1 MPKILITST
10 HNLYKVVLS
19 DRLMKW
25 WNCLLVLSALVF
37 FALPL
42 ISAAD
47 YDCPANQQIFRI
59 SSQSNAHAELVSGS
73 GNYGTDICFDDYFGA
88 FTSTANRVCGT
99 SNPPIIK
106 LSQTSNAH
114 AQIPSLSN
122 YNFGVC
128 FEGLSCIVQTSAC
141 LGKVEIASL
150 SANTNAHVGIPGTY
164 TGAGSYRLCCSVSTI
179 PPSSEANF
187 SSLEWR
193 NYLGRIGRSVNR
205 ETYVNRTVT
214 LFAATQFT
222 PNTNITFEI
231 WEDDSGL
238 NPTPDDF
245 IRRLTA
251 LTASDGSVQA
261 SYLILDSDT
270 QIGENEPSPLE
281 FYFKTYTTSSTI
293 SSEVNRSEILDIN
306 LTSQPNQRPNATII
320 APVHRGVYFK
330 NTVVLFNQSS
340 FDPDGDPLSYRW
352 TITEDNYESTSPS
365 FFYTFTSAGQ
375 KTVTLRVTDSRGAA
389 HEVQVAILVVASP
402 GMLAYINR
410 PFHKQT
416 IVNESLWVR
425 VNASDSYAVNSVVS
439 GTPCPTVTCL
449 AGNCPTP
456 TQNSP
461 LGCTQSITI
470 QNTPQGFNA
479 LYFDWSFN
487 DGDTG
492 NGFDGLDKVSI
503 VKRFG
508 GASAS
513 SYDKQINLQLSYTD
527 SSRGIINLLSST
539 SRVFTLLGSDQ
550 CIDSGRTFVEYDPN
564 TGQEIGRYS
573 TMNSRQCVGL
583 DAVNGTSDD
592 CCPTGYACSIGAN
605 PGCRQTNLTQC
616 SDYTNNRTCTD
627 DPYRLSNSS
636 ANVGWNIPPLCEDY
650 VNGTVG
656 TVVRCSCVWNGTSE
670 TSGACLF
677 KKEFP
682 GTVPGGNC
690 LPASCTYGA
699 STPTQCIDGFASV
712 FVTAT
717 YSPGTC
723 SEQGITE
730 QECKSAE
737 GQQAILC
744 GQPSVALGF
753 FNYQQFILSIIAI
766 AGIYFLMYR
775 RRA

>member
-1 MPKILITST
+1 M
-10 HNLYKVVLS
+10 N
-19 DRLMKW
+19 W
-25 WNCLLVLSALVF
+25 WNCFLVLFALVF
-37 FALPL
+37 LSIPL

-59 SSQSNAHAELVSGS
+59 SSQSNAHAELVSGT
-73 GNYGTDICFDDYFGA
+73 GNYGTDICFDDYFGT
-88 FTSTANRVCGT
+88 FTGIANRVCGA
-99 SNPPIIK
+99 SNPPILK

-114 AQIPSLSN
+114 AQIPSLST

-128 FEGLSCIVQTSAC
+128 FAGLSCIVQTSAC
-141 LGKVEIASL
+141 SPGKVEIASL

-164 TGAGSYRLCCSVSTI
+164 TGAGSYRLCCNVGTI

-193 NYLGRIGRSVNR
+193 NGQGIKIGRSVNR

-214 LFAATQFT
+214 LFAATQFAS
-222 PNTNITFEI
+222 NTNITFEI

-245 IRRLTA
+245 IRSLTA
-251 LTASDGSVQA
+251 LTASDGSVQT
-261 SYLILDSDT
+261 SYLIRDSDT
-270 QIGENEPSPLE
+270 QIGESEPNPLE
-281 FYFKTYTTSSTI
+281 FYFKVYTTDRTL

-306 LTSQPNQRPNATII
+306 LVSSPNQRPNATII

-330 NTVVLFNQSS
+330 DTVVLFNQSS

-352 TITEDNYESTSPS
+352 TITENNYENTSPS

-375 KTVTLRVTDSRGAA
+375 KTVTLRVTDSLGAA
-389 HEVQVAILVVASP
+389 HEVQAAILVVASP
-402 GMLAYINR
+402 GALAYINQ

-425 VNASDSYAVNSVVS
+425 VNASDSYVVNS
-439 GTPCPTVTCL
+439 GAGQCPTVACL
-449 AGNCPTP
+449 AGNCPAQ

-461 LGCTQSITI
+461 LGCAQPFLTI
-470 QNTPQGFNA
+470 QNTPQGFNT

-492 NGFDGLDKVSI
+492 SGMDGLDRVSI

-513 SYDKQINLQLSYTD
+513 SFDKQINLQLNYTD
-527 SSRGIINLLSST
+527 ASGGIINLLSST

-550 CIDSGRTFVEYDPN
+550 CIDNGRTFVEYDPN
-564 TGQEIGRYS
+564 TGQEIGRHS
-573 TMNSRQCVGL
+573 TMNSERCAGA
-583 DAVNGTSDD
+583 DGIAGNAGD

-605 PGCRQTNLTQC
+605 PGCRQTNMTQC
-616 SDYTNNRTCTD
+616 SDYTNRTMCTN

-636 ANVGWNIPPLCEDY
+636 ANVGRNNIDPACGIY
-650 VNGTVG
+650 YNGA
-656 TVVRCSCVWNGTSE
+656 VVSCSCAWNGTSE

-677 KKEFP
+677 RKEFQ
-682 GTVPGGNC
+682 GTVPGGGNC
-690 LPASCTYGA
+690 EPASCTYGS
-699 STPTQCIDGFASV
+699 STPTQCIDGFATV
-712 FVTAT
+712 FVTAV
-717 YSPGTC
+717 YSAGTC
-723 SEQGITE
+723 SIQGISE
-730 QECKSAE
+730 QECTSAN

-753 FNYQQFILSIIAI
+753 FDYQQFILSIIAI

-775 RRA
+775 RRT